1 MLLGKNNNSMLL
13 LLCSHRWTDEMDK
26 NQAESTKNF
35 ASYTI
40 TEGLVVSM
48 SSVMHIVGYVL
59 WD

>member
-1 MLLGKNNNSMLL
+1 MA
-13 LLCSHRWTDEMDK
+13 K

-40 TEGLVVSM
+40 PEGLVVSM

>member
-1 MLLGKNNNSMLL
+1 MIMA
-13 LLCSHRWTDEMDK
+13 K

-48 SSVMHIVGYVL
+48 SSVTHILGYVTDHENSPFRL
-59 WD
+59 RARGMQLLYVTS